1 MLVWVFEQQ
10 RVDNSRVGLL
20 KRETHLGANWLKAGS
35 AGIDTSIKSRAVNVV
50 LLD

>member
-10 RVDNSRVGLL
+10 RVDNSSVGLL
-20 KRETHLGANWLKAGS
+20 KGETQLGANWLKAYS
-35 AGIDTSIKSRAVNVV
+35 AGIDTSIKSRGVNVV